1 MKSASDAGSN
11 LVMVKL
17 DDGEDLLD
25 SLQRVVKEHR
35 IDSGTVL
42 WGIGM
47 LRDFE
52 VGYFDGKAYHRKT
65 FATPHEL
72 LALHGSI
79 ASRADPVFHL
89 HVAGGNEAHGVV
101 GGHLFKGTVNVLSE
115 VCLARFDRVRLG
127 RELSPRSGLRE
138 LVVEPGRPGAGS
150 ST

>member
-1 MKSASDAGSN
+1 MKSAADGT
-11 LVMVKL
+11 LVIAKL
-17 DDGEDLLD
+17 EDGEDLLE
-25 SLQRVVKEHR
+25 SLARVVKEHR
-35 IDSGTVL
+35 IESGTVL

-47 LRDFE
+47 LREFE

-72 LALHGSI
+72 LALHGSV
-79 ASRADPVFHL
+79 AARADPVFHL
-89 HVAGGNEAHGVV
+89 HVAGGNESHGVV

-127 RELSPRSGLRE
+127 RELNPRSGLRE
-138 LVVEPGRPGAGS
+138 LVVEPGRPGAGP

>member
-1 MKSASDAGSN
+1 LRSAADSN
-11 LVMVKL
+11 LIIAKL
-17 DDGEDLLD
+17 EDGEDLLD
-25 SLQRVVKEHR
+25 SLHKVVKEHR
-35 IDSGTVL
+35 IESGTVL

-52 VGYFDGKAYHRKT
+52 VGYFDGKSYHRKT
-65 FATPHEL
+65 FGPPHEL

-79 ASRADPVFHL
+79 AARADPVFHL
-89 HVAGGNEAHGVV
+89 HVAGAGEGHGVV
-101 GGHLFKGTVNVLSE
+101 GGHLFKATVSTLSE

-138 LVVEPGRPGAGS
+138 LVVEPERPGAGT

>member
-1 MKSASDAGSN
+1 VKSAADSN
-11 LVMVKL
+11 LIIAKL
-17 DDGEDLLD
+17 EDGEDLLA
-25 SLQRVVKEHR
+25 SLQLVVKEHR
-35 IDSGTVL
+35 IESGTVL

-52 VGYFDGKAYHRKT
+52 VGYFDGNAYHRKT
-65 FATPHEL
+65 FGPPHEL

-89 HVAGGNEAHGVV
+89 HVAGGNESHGVV
-101 GGHLFKGTVNVLSE
+101 GGHLFKATVAVLTE
-115 VCLARFDRVRLG
+115 ICLARFDRVRLG

-138 LVVEPGRPGAGS
+138 LVVEPGRSGAGP

>member
-1 MKSASDAGSN
+1 VKSAADAN
-11 LVMVKL
+11 LIMAKL
-17 DDGEDLLD
+17 EDGEDLLA
-25 SLQRVVKEHR
+25 SLQLVVKEHR

-65 FATPHEL
+65 FGAPHEL

-79 ASRADPVFHL
+79 AARADPVFHL
-89 HVAGGNEAHGVV
+89 HVAGGTESHGVV
-101 GGHLFKGTVNVLSE
+101 GGHLFKATVNVLSE
-115 VCLARFDRVRLG
+115 VCIARFDRIRLG
-127 RELSPRSGLRE
+127 RELNPRSGLRE
-138 LVVEPGRPGAGS
+138 LVVEPGRAGAGP

>member
-1 MKSASDAGSN
+1 MKSAADAN
-11 LVMVKL
+11 LIMAKL
-17 DDGEDLLD
+17 EDGEDLLA
-25 SLQRVVKEHR
+25 SLHQIVKEHR

-65 FATPHEL
+65 FGPPHEL

-79 ASRADPVFHL
+79 AARADPVFHL
-89 HVAGGNEAHGVV
+89 HVAGGNESHGVV
-101 GGHLFKGTVNVLSE
+101 GGHLFKATVNVLSE
-115 VCLARFDRVRLG
+115 VCIARFERVRLG
-127 RELSPRSGLRE
+127 RELNPRSGLRE
-138 LVVEPGRPGAGS
+138 LVVEPGRAGAGP

>member
-1 MKSASDAGSN
+1 MRSAADAN
-11 LVMVKL
+11 LIIAKL
-17 DDGEDLLD
+17 EDGEDLLA
-25 SLQRVVKEHR
+25 SLTLIVKEHR

-52 VGYFDGKAYHRKT
+52 VGYFDGKAYRRKA
-65 FATPHEL
+65 FGPPHEL

-79 ASRADPVFHL
+79 AARADPVFHL
-89 HVAGGNEAHGVV
+89 HAAAGNESHGVV
-101 GGHLFKGTVNVLSE
+101 GGHLFKATVSTLNE
-115 VCLARFDRVRLG
+115 VCIARFDRVRLG

-138 LVVEPGRPGAGS
+138 LVVEPGRAGAGP

>member
-1 MKSASDAGSN
+1 MKSAADAN
-11 LVMVKL
+11 LIMAKL
-17 DDGEDLLD
+17 EDGEDLLA
-25 SLQRVVKEHR
+25 SLQLVVKEHR

-65 FATPHEL
+65 FGAPHEL

-79 ASRADPVFHL
+79 AARADPVFHL
-89 HVAGGNEAHGVV
+89 HVAGGNESHGVV
-101 GGHLFKGTVNVLSE
+101 GGHLFKATVNVLSE
-115 VCLARFDRVRLG
+115 VCIARFERVRLG
-127 RELSPRSGLRE
+127 RELNPRSGLRE
-138 LVVEPGRPGAGS
+138 LVVEPGRAGAGP

>member
-1 MKSASDAGSN
+1 MKSAADAN
-11 LVMVKL
+11 LIMAKL
-17 DDGEDLLD
+17 EDGEDLLA

-35 IDSGTVL
+35 IESGTVL

-65 FATPHEL
+65 FGAPHEL

-79 ASRADPVFHL
+79 AARADPVFHL
-89 HVAGGNEAHGVV
+89 HVAGGNESHGVV
-101 GGHLFKGTVNVLSE
+101 GGHLFKATVNVLSE
-115 VCLARFDRVRLG
+115 VCIARFERVRLG
-127 RELSPRSGLRE
+127 RELNPRSGLRE
-138 LVVEPGRPGAGS
+138 LVVEPGRAGAGP

>member
-1 MKSASDAGSN
+1 VKSAADAN
-11 LVMVKL
+11 LIMAKL
-17 DDGEDLLD
+17 EDGEDLLA

-65 FATPHEL
+65 FGAPHEL

-79 ASRADPVFHL
+79 AARADPVFHL
-89 HVAGGNEAHGVV
+89 HVAGGNESHGVV
-101 GGHLFKGTVNVLSE
+101 GGHLFKATVNVLSE
-115 VCLARFDRVRLG
+115 VCIARFERVRLG
-127 RELSPRSGLRE
+127 RELNPRSGLRE
-138 LVVEPGRPGAGS
+138 LVVEPGRAGGGP

>member
-1 MKSASDAGSN
+1 MKSAADAN
-11 LVMVKL
+11 LIMAKL
-17 DDGEDLLD
+17 EDGEDLLA

-65 FATPHEL
+65 FGAPHEL

-79 ASRADPVFHL
+79 AARADPVFHL
-89 HVAGGNEAHGVV
+89 HVAGGNENHGVV
-101 GGHLFKGTVNVLSE
+101 GTQGLGYVGRAAGT
-115 VCLARFDRVRLG
+115 
-127 RELSPRSGLRE
+127 
-138 LVVEPGRPGAGS
+138 
-150 ST
+150 